1 MPIKNKEK
9 QLKRFAK
16 KLTDNPGNIIVLS
29 KELNNIA
36 SFKNE
41 LYRNNAN
48 ILDGRWILNY
58 LIPEIV
64 EYISKM
70 QECAIEQQ
78 EISILVN
85 DNSEVNLKNIVY
97 LSKKVKRLNIVTNN
111 MDKFKKIEEY
121 LYNKLGIMITITN
134 NKKKSLI
141 KSNIIIN
148 IDFVEESIN
157 QYKLPIYSTIF
168 NVNYHTKIYSKRFC
182 GVNAHNCVISFP
194 EKYNELLG
202 QYNIIEEFEK
212 NILYESMIYRKDSFE
227 NIRIEIEENNS
238 KIEHLIGNNG
248 KINESE
254 YKVLH

>member
-1 MPIKNKEK
+1 M
-9 QLKRFAK
+9 
-16 KLTDNPGNIIVLS
+16 
-29 KELNNIA
+29 
-36 SFKNE
+36 
-41 LYRNNAN
+41 
-48 ILDGRWILNY
+48 NY

-64 EYISKM
+64 EYISNM
-70 QECAIEQQ
+70 QQYILEQQ

-168 NVNYHTKIYSKRFC
+168 NVNNYAKIYSKRFG
-182 GVNAHNCVISFP
+182 GVNAHNCVIKFP
-194 EKYNELLG
+194 EKYNEMFK

-212 NILYESMIYRKDSFE
+212 NILYESMIYKKDSFE
-227 NIRIEIEENNS
+227 NIRLEIEENNS